1 MEIMKKLFILLFWF
15 IFGCSSD
22 TPVNMDEVLFERG
35 ERFISMKNQK
45 VYNGPGFKKYKNGE
59 KQEQGTIKNGW
70 RSETWTGWYEDGKKK
85 FTGEYLEGKPH
96 GSWNGF
102 HRNGQKKYEGT
113 YEVGFQIGKWT
124 YYDRKGKK
132 NLEEEYFV
140 CTEEC
145 AASHP
150 ADRRGKK
157 YICGNLGKIT
167 ASEKF

>member
-1 MEIMKKLFILLFWF
+1 MKKLFILLFYF
-15 IFGCSSD
+15 VFSCSSD

-35 ERFISMKNQK
+35 DRFVSIKSQK

-59 KQEQGTIKNGW
+59 KQEQGAIKNGW

-85 FTGEYLEGKPH
+85 FSGDYVEGKPN
-96 GSWNGF
+96 GSWSGF
-102 HRNGQKKYEGT
+102 HRNGQKKYEGN
-113 YEVGFQIGKWT
+113 YESGFQVGKWS
-124 YYDRKGKK
+124 YYDKKGKK

-150 ADRRGKK
+150 QGRRGKK
-157 YICGNLGKIT
+157 YICVNLGKIT
-167 ASEKF
+167 STKKF

>member
-1 MEIMKKLFILLFWF
+1 MQIMKKLFILLFYF

-22 TPVNMDEVLFERG
+22 TPVNMEEVLFERG
-35 ERFISMKNQK
+35 ERFISTKNQK

-59 KQEQGTIKNGW
+59 KKEQGAIKNGW

-85 FTGEYLEGKPH
+85 FTGGYLEGKPN
-96 GSWNGF
+96 GPWNGF
-102 HRNGQKKYEGT
+102 HRNGQKKYEGN
-113 YEVGFQIGKWT
+113 YENGFQIGKWT

-145 AASHP
+145 AVSHP

-157 YICGNLGKIT
+157 YVCVNLGKIT
-167 ASEKF
+167 DSRNY